1 MSLLSITTL
10 LLLWA
15 ATTCVVRWLGTER
28 VVQAGGIDVR
38 QEQECPSPFWQDLL
52 GSKSPYVPPETS
64 RTDDNSE
71 APIANLSHFTLERS
85 FLLARHCSRYP
96 VKEACVQGLEDALGD
111 LPGLD
116 KQRRWMQDDLKSFS
130 GKYGQCSACGLAE
143 LRGIG
148 RRFWRGGV
156 GLSGRSLQVQW
167 SSTYVPRTVDS
178 AHHWRKGLLSGGQA
192 RFSPAG
198 GPKVVARC
206 EDDPYGFSQLR
217 FFDTCARYVDYNR
230 REAKL
235 PAKLWAQ
242 EEVRLPLIGRQLLLR
257 MGLSWPLAL
266 AVEANRAR
274 DLALSVYQLCQAEV
288 DTGSFQPGTVNGGVG
303 RWCALLEEEDVAVLS
318 VGGQLEQCY
327 KNGPCGP
334 SIGWLQ
340 ACPLLRTFQAFLAS
354 GTSDL
359 PGRSSDRALL
369 VEAFFAHAETLGPFL
384 VHGAK
389 LRPCNIVL
397 KPSLRLAEK
406 WRLRRLLGICGA
418 ERAAYGMARER
429 RLSRDSSGCP
439 RSSHFCASER
449 GRRLRPCGVGGALRL
464 DDLPRSQG
472 GEEERQGTWQ
482 TVNSGYP

>member
-274 DLALSVYQLCQAEV
+274 ALASALPNKHFIEATSPLLRDKDLALSVYQLCQAEV

-359 PGRSSDRALL
+359 PGRSSASQPQSRRD
-369 VEAFFAHAETLGPFL
+369 ETASVPARNHML
-384 VHGAK
+384 
-389 LRPCNIVL
+389 
-397 KPSLRLAEK
+397 SLTELCW
-406 WRLRRLLGICGA
+406 WRLSSRTRRPWGPSWCYWA
-418 ERAAYGMARER
+418 FR
-429 RLSRDSSGCP
+429 RSKTTPL
-439 RSSHFCASER
+439 
-449 GRRLRPCGVGGALRL
+449 
-464 DDLPRSQG
+464 
-472 GEEERQGTWQ
+472 
-482 TVNSGYP
+482 